1 MCCELHWACHC
12 SYMLTDPNL
21 GPASLLPCSFGAC
34 LLSSPVPQFG
44 NSKVLTCSRTAVGS
58 AHQSSSA
65 SRDVNSV
72 KAQINGILHE
82 DSLPYY
88 DQVPQP
94 SLPTRQTSAPPSQ
107 GSNHSLQFHT
117 ASPRS
122 GRLSHGSRLQTQ
134 GSQVDLGDLGVSSP
148 TGMSRAN
155 SKDTGHIASQA
166 PAQHASGSWQGR
178 LSRVSLEQ
186 QQPNSLRQSAQAQHG
201 MAQRSAAQQ
210 GSAYAS
216 LEAMLSSIP
225 ETLSGMPSMPSMPSV
240 PSMSDI
246 EKSMSSRWSSFTGS
260 LGLSPAPPQQQPPAP
275 AGWVAFAEES
285 TTQPPVATAAQSVAT
300 SSMPAALQ
308 AGPTSTAAFQQIATL
323 DAGPQP
329 LQSRMSVTAPD
340 AGPNSSLGHAPLA
353 SPCTKP
359 TGLQSIDPLTAVKA
373 AASVPLREMF
383 ASRQDSSSASS
394 SQRIQSASLTAQ
406 PGTMGSSAIADA
418 SMPVVDASPS
428 TDWSDYSSAQAAGLS
443 AMQPLPR
450 EVTQPSSTMQS
461 QPTDSSAS
469 ADLWAQW
476 SMPPAAQSRPSDA
489 PQKAMG
495 HEYEAALTAVVSAD
509 QSSLLD
515 M

>member
-1 MCCELHWACHC
+1 M
-12 SYMLTDPNL
+12 
-21 GPASLLPCSFGAC
+21 
-34 LLSSPVPQFG
+34 G
-44 NSKVLTCSRTAVGS
+44 NG
-58 AHQSSSA
+58 HQSSSA

-107 GSNHSLQFHT
+107 GSTHSLQFHSG
-117 ASPRS
+117 SPRS

-155 SKDTGHIASQA
+155 SKDTGHIATQV

-186 QQPNSLRQSAQAQHG
+186 QQPSSLRQSAQAQHG

-246 EKSMSSRWSSFTGS
+246 EKSMSSGWSSFTGS
-260 LGLSPAPPQQQPPAP
+260 LGLSPAPAQPQQQPPAP
-275 AGWVAFAEES
+275 AGWVAFAEAS
-285 TTQPPVATAAQSVAT
+285 PTQPAATEPAPVTAT
-300 SSMPAALQ
+300 SNMPAALQ
-308 AGPTSTAAFQQIATL
+308 AGPANTAAFQQAGAP
-323 DAGPQP
+323 DAGSQP

-340 AGPNSSLGHAPLA
+340 LGGSSSVSHTPLT
-353 SPCTKP
+353 SPRLKP

-373 AASVPLREMF
+373 AASVPLRAMS
-383 ASRQDSSSASS
+383 ACRQDSSSASS
-394 SQRIQSASLTAQ
+394 SQRMHSASLNAQ
-406 PGTMGSSAIADA
+406 TDTRGSSVA
-418 SMPVVDASPS
+418 VDAAMPTVDSSPS
-428 TDWSDYSSAQAAGLS
+428 SDWSDYSSAQAAGLS
-443 AMQPLPR
+443 AMHPLPR
-450 EVTQPSSTMQS
+450 EVTQPASSVQAL
-461 QPTDSSAS
+461 PADGAAS
-469 ADLWAQW
+469 TDLWAQW
-476 SMPPAAQSRPSDA
+476 SMPSAAQTQPGNA
-489 PQKAMG
+489 PPDKAQG
-495 HEYEAALTAVVSAD
+495 HDSEAALSASVSAD
-509 QSSLLD
+509 QFSLLD